1 MKTLI
6 KKTMAQTKT
15 TSIQNKLLEK
25 TKQLTAISK
34 DPHFSESLIE
44 DILNLKAQ
52 MCVEATELYVRE
64 KDVIEVLDFDSVC
77 FKICTTGILFH
88 AKSGYT
94 TWIEP
99 RCRSLFGEIVEMLK
113 SKKEILALSEEER
126 KKFDAEELDMR
137 EQFFNAWVHTLEMP
151 VAASVSPKI
160 LFDTATAF
168 LKSFREETDR
178 MLKQPLHEENVQD
191 LIDNSNVQQAEVLL
205 DGIAEQMKEE

>member
-1 MKTLI
+1 
-6 KKTMAQTKT
+6 MAQTET
-15 TSIQNKLLEK
+15 TPLQKKLLEK
-25 TKQLTAISK
+25 TKQLVAISK
-34 DPHFSESLIE
+34 DAHFAESLIE
-44 DILNLKAQ
+44 DILSLKAQ
-52 MCVEATELYVRE
+52 MCIEATELYVRE

-77 FKICTTGILFH
+77 FKVCTTGILFH

-99 RCRSLFGEIVEMLK
+99 RCRALFGEIVEMLK
-113 SKKEILALSEEER
+113 AKKENLALSEEER
-126 KKFDAEELDMR
+126 KNFDAEELDMR

-160 LFDTATAF
+160 LFETATAF

>member
-1 MKTLI
+1 M
-6 KKTMAQTKT
+6 
-15 TSIQNKLLEK
+15 EK
-25 TKQLTAISK
+25 TKQLVAISK
-34 DPHFSESLIE
+34 DPHFAESLIE
-44 DILNLKAQ
+44 DILSLKAQ

-64 KDVIEVLDFDSVC
+64 KDVVEVLDFDSVC

-113 SKKEILALSEEER
+113 AKKEILALSDEER
-126 KKFDAEELDMR
+126 KNFDAEELDMR

-160 LFDTATAF
+160 LFETATAF

-191 LIDNSNVQQAEVLL
+191 LIDNANAQQAEELL

>member
-1 MKTLI
+1 M
-6 KKTMAQTKT
+6 
-15 TSIQNKLLEK
+15 EK
-25 TKQLTAISK
+25 TKQLVAISK
-34 DPHFSESLIE
+34 DAHFAESLIE

-77 FKICTTGILFH
+77 FKVCTTGILFH

-99 RCRSLFGEIVEMLK
+99 RCRALFGEIVEMLK
-113 SKKEILALSEEER
+113 AKKEILALSEEER
-126 KKFDAEELDMR
+126 KNFDAEELDMR

-160 LFDTATAF
+160 LFETATAF

-205 DGIAEQMKEE
+205 DGIAEQMKAE

>member
-1 MKTLI
+1 
-6 KKTMAQTKT
+6 MAQTKT
-15 TSIQNKLLEK
+15 TQLQKKLQEK

-34 DPHFSESLIE
+34 DAHFAESLIE

-99 RCRSLFGEIVEMLK
+99 RCRALFGEIVEMLK
-113 SKKEILALSEEER
+113 AKKEILALSEEER
-126 KKFDAEELDMR
+126 KNFDAEELDMR

-160 LFDTATAF
+160 LFETATAF

-191 LIDNSNVQQAEVLL
+191 LIDNANAQQAEELL
-205 DGIAEQMKEE
+205 DGIAEQVKEEE

>member
-1 MKTLI
+1 
-6 KKTMAQTKT
+6 
-15 TSIQNKLLEK
+15 
-25 TKQLTAISK
+25 
-34 DPHFSESLIE
+34 
-44 DILNLKAQ
+44 

-99 RCRSLFGEIVEMLK
+99 RCRALFGEIVETLK
-113 SKKEILALSEEER
+113 AKKEIISLSEEER
-126 KKFDAEELDMR
+126 KNLDSEELEMK

-160 LFDTATAF
+160 LFDTASAF

-178 MLKQPLHEENVQD
+178 MLNQPLHEENVQD
-191 LIDNSNVQQAEVLL
+191 LIENSNAQQAEEIL
-205 DGIAEQMKEE
+205 DGLAEQMKED

>member
-1 MKTLI
+1 MK
-6 KKTMAQTKT
+6 KKLQ
-15 TSIQNKLLEK
+15 EK

-34 DPHFSESLIE
+34 DAHFAESLIE
-44 DILNLKAQ
+44 DILSLKAQ
-52 MCVEATELYVRE
+52 MCIEATELYVRE

-99 RCRSLFGEIVEMLK
+99 RCRALFGEIVEMLK
-113 SKKEILALSEEER
+113 AKKEILALSEEER
-126 KKFDAEELDMR
+126 KNFDVEELDMR

-160 LFDTATAF
+160 LFETATAF

-191 LIDNSNVQQAEVLL
+191 LVENANAQQAEELL

>member
-1 MKTLI
+1 LRSLQKQMLMKPII

-15 TSIQNKLLEK
+15 TPLQKKLLEK

-34 DPHFSESLIE
+34 DPHFAESLIE
-44 DILNLKAQ
+44 DILKLKAQ

-99 RCRSLFGEIVEMLK
+99 RCRALFGEIVEMLK
-113 SKKEILALSEEER
+113 AKKEILALSEEER
-126 KKFDAEELDMR
+126 KNFDAEELDMR
-137 EQFFNAWVHTLEMP
+137 EQFFDAWVHTLE
-151 VAASVSPKI
+151 
-160 LFDTATAF
+160 
-168 LKSFREETDR
+168 
-178 MLKQPLHEENVQD
+178 
-191 LIDNSNVQQAEVLL
+191 
-205 DGIAEQMKEE
+205 

>member
-1 MKTLI
+1 M
-6 KKTMAQTKT
+6 
-15 TSIQNKLLEK
+15 EK
-25 TKQLTAISK
+25 TKQLVAISK
-34 DPHFSESLIE
+34 DAHFAESLIE

-99 RCRSLFGEIVEMLK
+99 RCRALFGEIVEMLK
-113 SKKEILALSEEER
+113 DKKETLALSEEER
-126 KKFDAEELDMR
+126 KNSDSEEIDIK
-137 EQFFNAWVHTLEMP
+137 EQFFNAWVHILEMP

-178 MLKQPLHEENVQD
+178 MLTQPLHEENVQD
-191 LIDNSNVQQAEVLL
+191 LIDNANSQQAEELL
-205 DGIAEQMKEE
+205 DGLAEQMKED

>member
-1 MKTLI
+1 M
-6 KKTMAQTKT
+6 
-15 TSIQNKLLEK
+15 EK
-25 TKQLTAISK
+25 TKQLVAISK
-34 DPHFSESLIE
+34 DPHFAESLIE
-44 DILNLKAQ
+44 DMLNLKAQ

-77 FKICTTGILFH
+77 FKVCTTGILFH

-99 RCRSLFGEIVEMLK
+99 RCRALFGEIVEMLK
-113 SKKEILALSEEER
+113 DKKEILALSEEER
-126 KKFDAEELDMR
+126 KKSDSEEIDIK
-137 EQFFNAWVHTLEMP
+137 EQFFNAWVHILEMP

-191 LIDNSNVQQAEVLL
+191 LIDNANAQQAEELL
-205 DGIAEQMKEE
+205 DGLAEQMKDD

>member
-1 MKTLI
+1 
-6 KKTMAQTKT
+6 MAQTKT
-15 TSIQNKLLEK
+15 TPIQKKLLEK

-34 DPHFSESLIE
+34 DPHFAESLIE

-99 RCRSLFGEIVEMLK
+99 RCRALFGEIVEMLK

-160 LFDTATAF
+160 LFETATAF

-205 DGIAEQMKEE
+205 DGIAEQMKAE

>member
-1 MKTLI
+1 
-6 KKTMAQTKT
+6 MAQTKT
-15 TSIQNKLLEK
+15 TPLQKKLLEK
-25 TKQLTAISK
+25 TKQLVAISK
-34 DPHFSESLIE
+34 DAHFAESLIE

-77 FKICTTGILFH
+77 FKVCTTGILFH

-99 RCRSLFGEIVEMLK
+99 RCRALFGEIVEMLK

-160 LFDTATAF
+160 LFETATAF

-178 MLKQPLHEENVQD
+178 MLNQPLREESAQD
-191 LIDNSNVQQAEVLL
+191 LIENANAQQAEELL
-205 DGIAEQMKEE
+205 DGLAEQMKED

>member
-1 MKTLI
+1 MK
-6 KKTMAQTKT
+6 KKLQ
-15 TSIQNKLLEK
+15 EK

-34 DPHFSESLIE
+34 DAHFAESLIE
-44 DILNLKAQ
+44 DILSIKAQ

-64 KDVIEVLDFDSVC
+64 KDVVEVLDFDSVC

-99 RCRSLFGEIVEMLK
+99 RCRALFGEIVEMLK
-113 SKKEILALSEEER
+113 AKKEILALSEEER
-126 KKFDAEELDMR
+126 KSFDAEELEMK

-178 MLKQPLHEENVQD
+178 MLNQPLHEENVQD
-191 LIDNSNVQQAEVLL
+191 LMDNANAQQAEEIL
-205 DGIAEQMKEE
+205 DGIAEQVKEEE

>member
-1 MKTLI
+1 
-6 KKTMAQTKT
+6 
-15 TSIQNKLLEK
+15 
-25 TKQLTAISK
+25 
-34 DPHFSESLIE
+34 
-44 DILNLKAQ
+44 

-64 KDVIEVLDFDSVC
+64 KDVIEVFDFGSVC

-99 RCRSLFGEIVEMLK
+99 RCRALFGEIVETLK
-113 SKKEILALSEEER
+113 AKKELLAISDEER
-126 KKFDAEELDMR
+126 KSLDSEELEMK

-160 LFDTATAF
+160 LFDTASAF

-178 MLKQPLHEENVQD
+178 MLNQPLHEENVQD
-191 LIDNSNVQQAEVLL
+191 LIENSNAQQAEEIL
-205 DGIAEQMKEE
+205 DGLAEQIKED

>member
-1 MKTLI
+1 
-6 KKTMAQTKT
+6 MAQTKT
-15 TSIQNKLLEK
+15 TPLQKKLLEK
-25 TKQLTAISK
+25 TKQLVAISK
-34 DPHFSESLIE
+34 DAHFAESLIE

-99 RCRSLFGEIVEMLK
+99 RCRSLFGEVVEMLK
-113 SKKEILALSEEER
+113 SKKEIIALSEEER

-178 MLKQPLHEENVQD
+178 MLNQPLHKENVQD
-191 LIDNSNVQQAEVLL
+191 LMDNANAQQAEELL
-205 DGIAEQMKEE
+205 DGLAEQMKDD

>member
-1 MKTLI
+1 MK
-6 KKTMAQTKT
+6 KKLQ
-15 TSIQNKLLEK
+15 EK

-34 DPHFSESLIE
+34 DAHFAESLIE

-64 KDVIEVLDFDSVC
+64 KDVIEVFDFDSVC
-77 FKICTTGILFH
+77 FKVCTTGILFH

-113 SKKEILALSEEER
+113 AKKEILALSEEER

-151 VAASVSPKI
+151 VAASISPKI
-160 LFDTATAF
+160 LFDTAAAF
-168 LKSFREETDR
+168 LKTFREETDR

-191 LIDNSNVQQAEVLL
+191 LIDNANSQQAEELL
-205 DGIAEQMKEE
+205 DGLAEQMKED

>member
-1 MKTLI
+1 
-6 KKTMAQTKT
+6 
-15 TSIQNKLLEK
+15 
-25 TKQLTAISK
+25 
-34 DPHFSESLIE
+34 
-44 DILNLKAQ
+44 

-77 FKICTTGILFH
+77 FKVCTTGILFH

-99 RCRSLFGEIVEMLK
+99 RCRALFGEIVEMLK
-113 SKKEILALSEEER
+113 DKKEILALSEEER
-126 KKFDAEELDMR
+126 KNSDSEEIDIK
-137 EQFFNAWVHTLEMP
+137 EQFFNAWVHILEMP

-178 MLKQPLHEENVQD
+178 MLNQPLHEENVQD
-191 LIDNSNVQQAEVLL
+191 LIENDNAQQAEELL
-205 DGIAEQMKEE
+205 DGLAEQMNDD

>member
-1 MKTLI
+1 
-6 KKTMAQTKT
+6 MAQTKT
-15 TSIQNKLLEK
+15 TPLQKKLLEK

-34 DPHFSESLIE
+34 DPHFAESLIE
-44 DILNLKAQ
+44 EILSLKAQ
-52 MCVEATELYVRE
+52 MCIEATELYVRE

-77 FKICTTGILFH
+77 FKVCTTGILFH

-99 RCRSLFGEIVEMLK
+99 RCRALFGEIVEMLK
-113 SKKEILALSEEER
+113 AKKEILALSEEER
-126 KKFDAEELDMR
+126 KNFDAEELDMR

-160 LFDTATAF
+160 LFETATAF

-205 DGIAEQMKEE
+205 DGIAEQMKAE

>member
-1 MKTLI
+1 
-6 KKTMAQTKT
+6 MAQTKT

-34 DPHFSESLIE
+34 DPQFAESLIE

-99 RCRSLFGEIVEMLK
+99 RCRALFGEIVEMLK
-113 SKKEILALSEEER
+113 DKKEILAISEEER
-126 KKFDAEELDMR
+126 KNSDSEEIDIK
-137 EQFFNAWVHTLEMP
+137 EQFFNAWVHILEMP

-168 LKSFREETDR
+168 LKSFREETNR
-178 MLKQPLHEENVQD
+178 MLNQPLHEENVQD
-191 LIDNSNVQQAEVLL
+191 LIDNANSQQAEELL
-205 DGIAEQMKEE
+205 DGLAEQMKEE

>member
-1 MKTLI
+1 ME
-6 KKTMAQTKT
+6 QTKT
-15 TSIQNKLLEK
+15 TPLQKKLLEK

-34 DPHFSESLIE
+34 DPHFAESLIE
-44 DILNLKAQ
+44 DILSLKAQ

-64 KDVIEVLDFDSVC
+64 KDVVEVLDFDSVC

-99 RCRSLFGEIVEMLK
+99 RCRALFGEIVEMLK
-113 SKKEILALSEEER
+113 AKKEILALSEEER
-126 KKFDAEELDMR
+126 KNFDAEELDMR

-178 MLKQPLHEENVQD
+178 MLNQQLHEENAQD
-191 LIDNSNVQQAEVLL
+191 LIDNANAQQAEELL
-205 DGIAEQMKEE
+205 DGIAEQMKDD

>member
-1 MKTLI
+1 
-6 KKTMAQTKT
+6 MAQTKT
-15 TSIQNKLLEK
+15 TPIQKKLLEK

-34 DPHFSESLIE
+34 DPHFAESLIE
-44 DILNLKAQ
+44 DILKLKAQ

-77 FKICTTGILFH
+77 FKVCTTGILFH

-99 RCRSLFGEIVEMLK
+99 RCRALFGEIVEMLK
-113 SKKEILALSEEER
+113 AKKENLALSEEER
-126 KKFDAEELDMR
+126 KNFDAEELDMR

-160 LFDTATAF
+160 LFETATAF

-205 DGIAEQMKEE
+205 DGIAEQMKAE

>member
-1 MKTLI
+1 M
-6 KKTMAQTKT
+6 
-15 TSIQNKLLEK
+15 EK

-34 DPHFSESLIE
+34 DPHFAESLIE
-44 DILNLKAQ
+44 DILKLKAQ
-52 MCVEATELYVRE
+52 MCIEATELYVRE

-99 RCRSLFGEIVEMLK
+99 RCRALFGEIVETLK
-113 SKKEILALSEEER
+113 AKKELLALSEEER
-126 KKFDAEELDMR
+126 KRLDSEELEMK

-160 LFDTATAF
+160 LFDTASAF

-178 MLKQPLHEENVQD
+178 MLNQPLHEENVQD
-191 LIDNSNVQQAEVLL
+191 LIENSNAQQSEELL
-205 DGIAEQMKEE
+205 DGLAEQMKED

>member
-1 MKTLI
+1 ME
-6 KKTMAQTKT
+6 QTKT
-15 TSIQNKLLEK
+15 TPLQKKLLEK
-25 TKQLTAISK
+25 TKQLVAISK
-34 DPHFSESLIE
+34 DPHFAESLIE
-44 DILNLKAQ
+44 DILSIKAQ

-64 KDVIEVLDFDSVC
+64 KDVVEVLDFDSVC

-126 KKFDAEELDMR
+126 KNFDAEELNMR
-137 EQFFNAWVHTLEMP
+137 EQFFNAWVHTMEMP
-151 VAASVSPKI
+151 VAASISPKI
-160 LFDTATAF
+160 LFDTASAF

-178 MLKQPLHEENVQD
+178 MLNQPLNEENAQD
-191 LIDNSNVQQAEVLL
+191 LIDNANAQQAEEIL
-205 DGIAEQMKEE
+205 DGLAEQMKEE

>member
-6 KKTMAQTKT
+6 QKTMAQTKT
-15 TSIQNKLLEK
+15 TPIQKKLLEK

-34 DPHFSESLIE
+34 DPHFAESLIE
-44 DILNLKAQ
+44 EILSLKAQ

-77 FKICTTGILFH
+77 FKVCTTGILFH
-88 AKSGYT
+88 AKSGYP

-99 RCRSLFGEIVEMLK
+99 RCRALFGEIVEMLK
-113 SKKEILALSEEER
+113 AKKEILTLGEEER
-126 KKFDAEELDMR
+126 KNLDAEELEMK

-151 VAASVSPKI
+151 VAASISPKI

-178 MLKQPLHEENVQD
+178 MINQPLHEENAQD
-191 LIDNSNVQQAEVLL
+191 LIDNANAQQVEELL
-205 DGIAEQMKEE
+205 DGIAEQMKDD

>member
-1 MKTLI
+1 
-6 KKTMAQTKT
+6 MAQTKT
-15 TSIQNKLLEK
+15 TPIQKKLLEK

-34 DPHFSESLIE
+34 DPHFAESLIE

-99 RCRSLFGEIVEMLK
+99 RCRALFGEIVEMLK
-113 SKKEILALSEEER
+113 AKKEILALSEEER
-126 KKFDAEELDMR
+126 KNFDAEELDMR

-160 LFDTATAF
+160 LFDTASAF

-191 LIDNSNVQQAEVLL
+191 LIENSNAQQAEVLL
-205 DGIAEQMKEE
+205 DGLAEQMKED

>member
-1 MKTLI
+1 
-6 KKTMAQTKT
+6 MAQTKT
-15 TSIQNKLLEK
+15 TPLPTKLLEN
-25 TKQLTAISK
+25 TNQLVAISK
-34 DPHFSESLIE
+34 DAHFAESLIE
-44 DILNLKAQ
+44 DILSLKAQ

-99 RCRSLFGEIVEMLK
+99 RCRALFGEIVEMLK
-113 SKKEILALSEEER
+113 AKKEILALTEEER
-126 KKFDAEELDMR
+126 KNFDAEELDMR

-160 LFDTATAF
+160 LFETATAF

>member
-1 MKTLI
+1 M
-6 KKTMAQTKT
+6 
-15 TSIQNKLLEK
+15 EK
-25 TKQLTAISK
+25 TKQLVAISK
-34 DPHFSESLIE
+34 DAHFAESLIE

-99 RCRSLFGEIVEMLK
+99 RCRALFGEIVEMLK
-113 SKKEILALSEEER
+113 AKKEILALSEEER
-126 KKFDAEELDMR
+126 KNFDAEELDMR

-160 LFDTATAF
+160 LFDTASAF

-178 MLKQPLHEENVQD
+178 MLSQPLHEENVQD
-191 LIDNSNVQQAEVLL
+191 LMDNDNAQQAEELL
-205 DGIAEQMKEE
+205 DGLAEQMKEE

>member
-1 MKTLI
+1 
-6 KKTMAQTKT
+6 
-15 TSIQNKLLEK
+15 
-25 TKQLTAISK
+25 
-34 DPHFSESLIE
+34 
-44 DILNLKAQ
+44 

-99 RCRSLFGEIVEMLK
+99 RCRALFGEIVEMLK
-113 SKKEILALSEEER
+113 DKKEILALSDEER
-126 KKFDAEELDMR
+126 KNSDSEEIDIK
-137 EQFFNAWVHTLEMP
+137 EQFFNAWVHILEMP

-178 MLKQPLHEENVQD
+178 MLKHPLHEENVQD
-191 LIDNSNVQQAEVLL
+191 LIDNANAQQAEELL
-205 DGIAEQMKEE
+205 DGLAEQMKDD

>member
-1 MKTLI
+1 
-6 KKTMAQTKT
+6 
-15 TSIQNKLLEK
+15 
-25 TKQLTAISK
+25 
-34 DPHFSESLIE
+34 
-44 DILNLKAQ
+44 

-99 RCRSLFGEIVEMLK
+99 RCRALFGEIVEMLK
-113 SKKEILALSEEER
+113 DKKEILAISEEER
-126 KKFDAEELDMR
+126 KSVDSKELDIK
-137 EQFFNAWVHTLEMP
+137 EQFFNAWVHILEMP

-178 MLKQPLHEENVQD
+178 MLKHPLHEENVQD
-191 LIDNSNVQQAEVLL
+191 LIDNANAQQAEELL
-205 DGIAEQMKEE
+205 DGLADQMKDD